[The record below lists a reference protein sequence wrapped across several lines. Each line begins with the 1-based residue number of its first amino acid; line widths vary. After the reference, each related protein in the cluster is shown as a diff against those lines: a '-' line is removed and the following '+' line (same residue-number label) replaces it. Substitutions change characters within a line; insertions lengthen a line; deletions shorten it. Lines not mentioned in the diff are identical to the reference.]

1 MIMKKEIKGLEWS
14 RTFHIVTKHQK
25 LPQDMDWACNVT
37 DFPQIFDKN
46 YYSSKIIIINFVII
60 ILVLVHAI

>member
-1 MIMKKEIKGLEWS
+1 MTMKKEIKGLEWS

-37 DFPQIFDKN
+37 DFPQIIDKN
-46 YYSSKIIIINFVII
+46 DYQSK
-60 ILVLVHAI
+60 L